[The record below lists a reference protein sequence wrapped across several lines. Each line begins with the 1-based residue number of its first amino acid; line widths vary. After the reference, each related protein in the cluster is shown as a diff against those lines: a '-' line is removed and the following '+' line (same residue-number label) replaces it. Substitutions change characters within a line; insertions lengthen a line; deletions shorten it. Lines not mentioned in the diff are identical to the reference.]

1 MIFSTVFACIMMDS
15 DPDLAFLSIVGLGL
29 RRLGIIFG
37 NESRQKL
44 LFHLGSVGVMVMG
57 STMLFFHALLLHL
70 IKFNMIDCTSAMALL
85 PFSGLFSG
93 IGSVYVEEGL
103 YSYFGFEDTKLE
115 FENVDQ
121 YLASDMWKTRDL
133 IAHAMRFF

>member
-1 MIFSTVFACIMMDS
+1 
-15 DPDLAFLSIVGLGL
+15 
-29 RRLGIIFG
+29 
-37 NESRQKL
+37 
-44 LFHLGSVGVMVMG
+44 MG
-57 STMLFFHALLLHL
+57 SAMLFFHALLLHL
-70 IKFNMIDCTSAMALL
+70 IKFDLIDHTSAMALL

-121 YLASDMWKTRDL
+121 YLASEMWITRDL